1 MLASTVPWKEVPG
14 PRYGGVD
21 AQRERYVCPV
31 SCRQKLGICM
41 PGGHRY
47 NASPWSSGAHRPK
60 DKVKKSS
67 TSSLSQEAPS
77 QAWRAWKDTGRWTS
91 TLRAPHLFFLARNS
105 RNKNPQLLWVRSEG

>member
-41 PGGHRY
+41 PGGH
-47 NASPWSSGAHRPK
+47 
-60 DKVKKSS
+60 
-67 TSSLSQEAPS
+67 
-77 QAWRAWKDTGRWTS
+77 
-91 TLRAPHLFFLARNS
+91 
-105 RNKNPQLLWVRSEG
+105 